1 MLESV
6 GDETRQCDALHDLV
20 VIHLHALHARKTLDL
35 RQQDVRVQVI
45 VGENELLEL
54 REFLELVQVL
64 MVHNEVEPDVDEVHL
79 FDRLIELRALE
90 HLKGVAVNIQDL
102 VGLNLRV
109 TTLDKRA

>member
-1 MLESV
+1 
-6 GDETRQCDALHDLV
+6 
-20 VIHLHALHARKTLDL
+20 
-35 RQQDVRVQVI
+35 
-45 VGENELLEL
+45 
-54 REFLELVQVL
+54 